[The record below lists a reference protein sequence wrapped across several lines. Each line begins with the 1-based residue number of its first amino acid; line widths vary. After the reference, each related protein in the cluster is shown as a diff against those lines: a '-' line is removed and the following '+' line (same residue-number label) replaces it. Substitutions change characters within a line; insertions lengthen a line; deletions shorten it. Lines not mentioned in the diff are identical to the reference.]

1 MVKNSPA
8 KAGDMGSVPGQE
20 RFHMLRSN
28 QDHVLQLLKPVNA
41 RAHAWQ
47 QATAISPY
55 MTVRE

>member
-20 RFHMLRSN
+20 RLHMLRSN
-28 QDHVLQLLKPVNA
+28 QDHVLQLLKPAKA

-47 QATAISPY
+47 QATALSPY
-55 MTVRE
+55 VTIRE